1 MVDGG
6 LWIVAHIHRMN
17 IWLEKGN
24 EGYFDLFIYLFL
36 FLVSYSFSLS
46 RNFLFNF
53 FFFNL

>member
-53 FFFNL
+53 FFF